1 MLPTTTTALIEH
13 GGSFFGPGAYLCILI
28 SSLPRSHWKFK
39 LIYLSLFRGP
49 HPRKMDN
56 PTREEEPGLFGRPPQ
71 QRGPLPSILFIML
84 MLLLFTSHNGEEF
97 LARHQYQEALQK
109 LTYQKSNFT
118 AWMNGSATNFSLP
131 EQNVSALPLLE
142 TLLPSNGSVNPAYS
156 SYYPNIT
163 GFIHGDLRL
172 YNITP
177 SFLANS
183 TESYS
188 WKPVIQD
195 YMKDFNDNMT
205 EVSEKMGAWNWSA
218 PQKVAFSVV
227 EKTTLRSANSST
239 DVAEHVALIHGRI
252 EFSDASIGEDLR
264 LEFEGVHF
272 LKNGTIYGLAEPP
285 NRAVDIRFLPSI
297 VPDNMKNETALLI
310 EPELSSRIEK
320 FKKLIDAGIIEDPL
334 EELPAR
340 TACPFTL
347 YAQINSLDVPAHVMK
362 EYEEE
367 TQQPSGISTH
377 LPRRLSMKSILISK
391 ECGMLYEVL
400 NMEGLRSRTFFRKV
414 TTYAGTAAVAYL
426 TILILL
432 SRQMTRSS
440 TPSGI
445 SRVSRYSFL
454 VQSTID
460 SVSFAGHVTFAVL
473 AEGRPSLSLI
483 APSFLACVIF
493 LYEAQFSMN
502 IYQIQ
507 SPEDT
512 PAPRPPAP
520 VPASPVAA
528 ASPVSPP
535 AVAASP
541 VPASTDMNSSNE
553 LSNGSP
559 APPPAA
565 LVATTTT
572 PATASPQNVT
582 FWAFFWQQIQSDPQA
597 RLYVILFVFLST
609 IVRII
614 LSPTLTLLFVAM
626 TYSCIWLPQIWRSI
640 KRGRSSG
647 LSMEYLVGI
656 TICRLYLMLYFLACP
671 RNVLD
676 VEPRYW
682 SYHLAAFVGLQAIV
696 LMLQE
701 YFGPAF
707 FLPKRFSTVNTY
719 NYHPSLPLPDEESP
733 EKSLGDCAICMDAIL
748 LDPSLRQTHEIS
760 SADNWDAK
768 ASGADGRRK
777 SSSLRGSGGV
787 IDPAGLLDAVQRGVG
802 SAVTRKN
809 YSLAPCHHLFHTEC
823 LERWLAIKNICPQ
836 CRRPLPPL

>member
-1 MLPTTTTALIEH
+1 
-13 GGSFFGPGAYLCILI
+13 
-28 SSLPRSHWKFK
+28 
-39 LIYLSLFRGP
+39 
-49 HPRKMDN
+49 MDN
-56 PTREEEPGLFGRPPQ
+56 PAREEESGLFGRPPQ

-84 MLLLFTSHNGEEF
+84 MLLLFTSHNGEEY

-118 AWMNGSATNFSLP
+118 AWMDGTSTNFTLP
-131 EQNVSALPLLE
+131 EQNVSVLPLLE
-142 TLLPSNGSVNPAYS
+142 TLLPSNGSVDPVYS

-177 SFLANS
+177 SYLANS
-183 TESYS
+183 TESYP
-188 WKPVIQD
+188 WKPIIQD
-195 YMKDFNDNMT
+195 YMKDVSENLT
-205 EVSEKMGAWNWSA
+205 EISEKMGAWNWSA

-227 EKTTLRSANSST
+227 EKIPLLSANSSANVT
-239 DVAEHVALIHGRI
+239 ENIALIHGRI

-297 VPDNMKNETALLI
+297 VPENMKNETALLI
-310 EPELSSRIEK
+310 EPELSSRIDK
-320 FKKLIDAGIIEDPL
+320 FKKLIDAGIIEDSL
-334 EELPAR
+334 EDLPPK

-347 YAQINSLDVPAHVMK
+347 YAQINSMDVPAHVM
-362 EYEEE
+362 EEHEEE
-367 TQQPSGISTH
+367 IQRPTGIDTH
-377 LPRRLSMKSILISK
+377 LPTRLSMKSILISK
-391 ECGMLYEVL
+391 ECGMVYEVSD
-400 NMEGLRSRTFFRKV
+400 MEGLRSRTFFRKV
-414 TTYAGTAAVAYL
+414 TTYAGTAAIAYL
-426 TILILL
+426 AILMLF
-432 SRQMTRSS
+432 SRQMARSS

-483 APSFLACVIF
+483 APSFLACIVF
-493 LYEAQFSMN
+493 LYEAQFSMD

-507 SPEDT
+507 LPED
-512 PAPRPPAP
+512 APSPPRRPPVPAP
-520 VPASPVAA
+520 VPTPPVATPPTTTDA
-528 ASPVSPP
+528 NPPTDSLNGPSAPNPP
-535 AVAASP
+535 ATPTAA
-541 VPASTDMNSSNE
+541 VPATPQPE
-553 LSNGSP
+553 TP
-559 APPPAA
+559 APA
-565 LVATTTT
+565 L
-572 PATASPQNVT
+572 SQNIT
-582 FWAFFWQQIQSDPQA
+582 FWAFFWQQIRTDPQA
-597 RLYVILFVFLST
+597 RLYVILFIFLST

-614 LSPTLTLLFVAM
+614 LSPTLTLLFVAI

-640 KRGRSSG
+640 RRGRSSG

-656 TICRLYLMLYFLACP
+656 TICRIYLMLYFLACP

-682 SYHLAAFVGLQAIV
+682 SYYLAAFVCLQAMI

-707 FLPKRFSTVNTY
+707 FLPKRFSTVNAY
-719 NYHPSLPLPDEESP
+719 NYHPPLSLPDEESP

-748 LDPSLRQTHEIS
+748 IDPSLRQTHQTS
-760 SADNWDAK
+760 SSPDDWDVK
-768 ASGADGRRK
+768 ASGADGRKK
-777 SSSLRGSGGV
+777 SASIRGSGGV

-802 SAVTRKN
+802 IAVTRKN